1 MVVRGRLALRAA
13 GFNSR
18 APRKPFKQKSRAT
31 LLGAFHR
38 ANAQQRHP
46 QPTAGHANPSTEIQ
60 GDVVGA
66 SPPRKRP
73 TMSPSTNRGPHEPTD
88 RNPGR
93 RCWGL
98 STAQTPNNVTLNQ
111 PRATRTHRQKSRATL
126 LGHPHRASAQQ
137 RHPQLPARHANP
149 STRNPGRRRWGLSTA
164 QTPNN
169 VTLNQP
175 RATRTHRQKSRAT
188 LLGHSHR
195 ASAQQ
200 RHPQPTAGHANPST
214 RNDRA
219 KAQQRQTRVSA
230 PSTSARLKRPRRN
243 VARWRRNSRRSS

>member
-18 APRKPFKQKSRAT
+18 APRKPFKQKSRAA

-126 LGHPHRASAQQ
+126 LGH
-137 RHPQLPARHANP
+137 
-149 STRNPGRRRWGLSTA
+149 
-164 QTPNN
+164 
-169 VTLNQP
+169 
-175 RATRTHRQKSRAT
+175 
-188 LLGHSHR
+188 SHR

-219 KAQQRQTRVSA
+219 KAQQRHPQPTARHTNPSTRNEGATAQQRQTQVRA

>member
-18 APRKPFKQKSRAT
+18 APRKPFKQKSRAA

-60 GDVVGA
+60 GDVVGGF
-66 SPPRKRP
+66 PPRKRP
-73 TMSPSTNRGPHEPTD
+73 TTSPSINRGPREPFNKKRGRTRPTTSPSTNRGPCEPTD

-93 RCWGL
+93 RC
-98 STAQTPNNVTLNQ
+98 
-111 PRATRTHRQKSRATL
+111 
-126 LGHPHRASAQQ
+126 
-137 RHPQLPARHANP
+137 
-149 STRNPGRRRWGLSTA
+149 WGLSTA

-219 KAQQRQTRVSA
+219 SAQQRHPQLPARHTNPSTRNEGAKAQQRQTRVSA

>member
-18 APRKPFKQKSRAT
+18 APRKPFKQKSRAA

-73 TMSPSTNRGPHEPTD
+73 TTSPSTNRGPHEPTD

-93 RCWGL
+93 RC
-98 STAQTPNNVTLNQ
+98 
-111 PRATRTHRQKSRATL
+111 
-126 LGHPHRASAQQ
+126 
-137 RHPQLPARHANP
+137 
-149 STRNPGRRRWGLSTA
+149 WGLSTA

-219 KAQQRQTRVSA
+219 KAQQRHPQPTARHTNPSTRNEGAKAQQRQTRVSA